1 MGVPIQDIV
10 GYRDREEDD
19 KSDNDSVPGLEPVTE
34 DECEEEDEDDEYDET
49 EYESVYFKY
58 CFDGCE
64 TIDDVIDSLESLKTY
79 FQKIKDEG
87 HNLREP
93 VDSGHCFLTKIVE
106 PQQNTTNTSN

>member
-1 MGVPIQDIV
+1 MGVPIQNVV
-10 GYRDREEDD
+10 GYRDHEEEEDD
-19 KSDNDSVPGLEPVTE
+19 DDDSVPGLEPVTE
-34 DECEEEDEDDEYDET
+34 DDEDEEDEDDDYDET

-64 TIDDVIDSLESLKTY
+64 TIDDVIESLKSLTKY
-79 FQKIKDEG
+79 FEDIKAEG

-106 PQQNTTNTSN
+106 PQQSSTTTST